1 MKIKV
6 FQAGGQ
12 ISEPAPAAQQ
22 PAAAQQDPLVEIAN
36 MMAQGLQSGDCNIL
50 AQACEA
56 FLSLL
61 LQAQA
66 PAQEPIGAP
75 VDSEPVFK
83 KGGKLVKRKK
93 CRK

>member
-1 MKIKV
+1 MKVIK
-6 FQAGGQ
+6 FMQEGG
-12 ISEPAPAAQQ
+12 SAPAPAAQQ

-36 MMAQGLQSGDCNIL
+36 MMAQGLQSGVCKL
-50 AQACEA
+50 RAQAWEA

-61 LQAQA
+61 SQAQA

>member
-1 MKIKV
+1 M
-6 FQAGGQ
+6 QEGG
-12 ISEPAPAAQQ
+12 SAPAPAAQQ
-22 PAAAQQDPLVEIAN
+22 PAAAQQHLLVEIAN
-36 MMAQGLQSGDCNIL
+36 MMAQGLQSGDYNML
-50 AQACEA
+50 AQA

-61 LQAQA
+61 SHAQA

>member
-1 MKIKV
+1 M
-6 FQAGGQ
+6 QEGG
-12 ISEPAPAAQQ
+12 SAPAPAAQQ

-61 LQAQA
+61 SQ
-66 PAQEPIGAP
+66 AQEPIGAP

>member
-1 MKIKV
+1 M
-6 FQAGGQ
+6 QEGG
-12 ISEPAPAAQQ
+12 SAPAAAAQQ
-22 PAAAQQDPLVEIAN
+22 PAAAQQDPLVEIV
-36 MMAQGLQSGDCNIL
+36 NIL
-50 AQACEA
+50 AQDCET

-61 LQAQA
+61 SQAQA

>member
-1 MKIKV
+1 MKVIK
-6 FQAGGQ
+6 FMQEGG
-12 ISEPAPAAQQ
+12 SAPAPAAQQ

-61 LQAQA
+61 SQAQA

>member
-1 MKIKV
+1 M
-6 FQAGGQ
+6 QEGG
-12 ISEPAPAAQQ
+12 SAPAPAAQQ
-22 PAAAQQDPLVEIAN
+22 PAAAQQDLLVEIVN
-36 MMAQGLQSGDCNIL
+36 RL
-50 AQACEA
+50 AQDCEA

-61 LQAQA
+61 SQAQA

>member
-1 MKIKV
+1 M
-6 FQAGGQ
+6 
-12 ISEPAPAAQQ
+12 
-22 PAAAQQDPLVEIAN
+22 
-36 MMAQGLQSGDCNIL
+36 L

-61 LQAQA
+61 SQAQA